1 MWHTAYSFQ
10 QHPNWGLHARPLEQE
25 AADLLASTSLAACL
39 STLEIIRVTGADALT
54 FLQGQ
59 TTCDFREVSEGH
71 PRLGAHCNAKGRV
84 QASFRAFHQ
93 DGDFLLLVP
102 KGQGEPT
109 RAALAKFALFSK
121 ATLSL
126 DTTLAPLALLGPQAA
141 DWAKALFGATPTPGD
156 CAANENGLITTLE
169 TDRLLALVPSGR
181 CESVIKRLQA
191 LNATLAGDNVWWL
204 AEIRAGIAQIPVEQN
219 EQWIPQEINYDLV
232 DGVNFKKGCY
242 KGQEIVARI
251 HYRGQTK
258 VRAFP
263 VNIEPVQIEP
273 AQIDPA
279 QSSTGIIPGTRIVD
293 AAGHN
298 IGTLLNI
305 AYVNGTTLRGM
316 AVLKTDASESETLR
330 LEPNDG
336 CHVRPLPLPYAIN
349 N

>member
-10 QHPNWGLHARPLEQE
+10 QHPRWGLHARPLEQE
-25 AADLLASTSLAACL
+25 AADLLAGTSLAACL

-84 QASFRAFHQ
+84 QASFRAFHWN
-93 DGDFLLLVP
+93 GDFLLLVP

-141 DWAKALFGATPTPGD
+141 DWAKELFGAAPTPGD
-156 CAANENGLITTLE
+156 CVANENGLITALDA
-169 TDRLLALVPSGR
+169 DRFVILVPSDR
-181 CESVIKRLQA
+181 CATVIKNLQT

-204 AEIRAGIAQIPVEQN
+204 SEMRAGIAQIPVEQS

-263 VNIEPVQIEP
+263 VQIEPVQIGPGE
-273 AQIDPA
+273 
-279 QSSTGIIPGTRIVD
+279 TGPVQNDTTIAPGTRILD

-298 IGTLLNI
+298 VGTLLNT
-305 AYVNGTTLRGM
+305 AFVNGTTVQGM

-330 LEPNDG
+330 LEPNDA
-336 CHVRPLPLPYAIN
+336 CHVRPLRLPYAIN

>member
-10 QHPNWGLHARPLEQE
+10 QHPRWGLHARPLEQE
-25 AADLLASTSLAACL
+25 AADLLAGASLAACL

-84 QASFRAFHQ
+84 QASFRAFHWN
-93 DGDFLLLVP
+93 GDFQLLVP

-141 DWAKALFGATPTPGD
+141 DWAKALFGAAPAPGD
-156 CAANENGLITTLE
+156 CVANENGLITALDAGRFLT
-169 TDRLLALVPSGR
+169 LVPSDR
-181 CESVIKRLQA
+181 CAAVIKNLQT
-191 LNATLAGDNVWWL
+191 LNATLAGDNIWWL
-204 AEIRAGIAQIPVEQN
+204 SEMQAGIAQIPVEQS

-263 VNIEPVQIEP
+263 VQIGPVQNGTAI
-273 AQIDPA
+273 A
-279 QSSTGIIPGTRIVD
+279 PGTRILD

-298 IGTLLNI
+298 VGTLLNT
-305 AYVNGTTLRGM
+305 AYVNETTVQGM
-316 AVLKTDASESETLR
+316 AALKTDASESETLR
-330 LEPNDG
+330 LEPNDA
-336 CHVRPLPLPYAIN
+336 CPVRPLPLPYAIN

>member
-10 QHPNWGLHARPLEQE
+10 QHPRWGLHARPLEQE
-25 AADLLASTSLAACL
+25 AADLLANVSLAACL

-59 TTCDFREVSEGH
+59 TTCDFREVSEEH

-84 QASFRAFHQ
+84 QASFRAFHWN
-93 DGDFLLLVP
+93 GDFLLLVP

-141 DWAKALFGATPTPGD
+141 DWAKALFGAAPAPGD
-156 CAANENGLITTLE
+156 CVANENGLITALDA
-169 TDRLLALVPSGR
+169 DRFLILVPSDR
-181 CESVIKRLQA
+181 CATVIKNLQT

-204 AEIRAGIAQIPVEQN
+204 SEMRAGIAQIPLEQS

-263 VNIEPVQIEP
+263 VQIGPVQIGPVE
-273 AQIDPA
+273 IG
-279 QSSTGIIPGTRIVD
+279 STQNDTAIAPGTRILD
-293 AAGHN
+293 TAGHN
-298 IGTLLNI
+298 VGTLLNT
-305 AYVNGTTLRGM
+305 AFVNGTTVRGM

-330 LEPNDG
+330 LEPNDA